1 MTTDT
6 SKAKKFVLLKSY
18 EKIKYAAGWIV
29 SVMAAGTVIYTA
41 YVYFSDRI
49 IEQERKLQ
57 YEKQLIISI
66 NKLRESDSLTVLKI
80 NQMIDTLNTVSKKL
94 NATIRFQKILS
105 ISYLDHLK
113 VAFKSDE
120 LIKYYELQTILKR

>member
-18 EKIKYAAGWIV
+18 EKIRYAAGWIV

-49 IEQERKLQ
+49 IEQERNFQ